1 MKKCG
6 QAKCSTCPYIEP
18 NKIFKATATNYRVDL
33 NSEMDCTTTNV
44 CYAITCGVARC
55 SQQYIGQTSKS
66 LRERFSQ
73 HIGYVDKNIEAT
85 GKHFNLPGHD
95 KSDMKATV
103 VEKIHS
109 KEVWV
114 REEIESIHIRKAN
127 SFYKGINKKP

>member
-1 MKKCG
+1 M
-6 QAKCSTCPYIEP
+6 
-18 NKIFKATATNYRVDL
+18 FKATATNYRVDL

-95 KSDMKATV
+95 KSDMKVTV

-114 REEIESIHIRKAN
+114 REEIESMHIRKAN